1 MSGDTVET
9 TVVETK
15 GSKTGNDSKT
25 TNGNGH
31 EKLEEKKVAIYVTDT
46 SVHMIAPDVI
56 KGFKENDVYT
66 PTVAIDELNNLKVHK
81 DDNKAYKARM
91 ALKEIS
97 ALVGNQPFSEIAVA
111 TPGGGKFMALT
122 DYAYKLIGNHTYL
135 SSNDCHILRAALKL
149 QVKNPEKQVVLVS
162 QDVGLRMAAQANGL
176 HAEPYRN
183 ISVDLSKISDGIHQ
197 ISTTASVIKRLKETP
212 EVRIKECSVI
222 TKRKEEKFLPN
233 EFVFM
238 QNHTDKGLWVI
249 DAQVNMMRSIPHQSV
264 LGFSARDYGQE
275 AAIHLALSHI
285 PCVAISGPM
294 GSGKT
299 SAAVHAALELVR
311 QGRYEK
317 IVLFRSLSAL
327 GGKDVGFLPGNL
339 LDKIEPYAE
348 GILGEF
354 QNVLKNNRPKHLILE
369 PESPQGKKS
378 TNQNQNGNGK
388 TGKPVTVKPA
398 LSNYKRKQI
407 EISAADEAKE
417 KLFSDLQDIVNN
429 KLIVDTVSLVQGKNL
444 RNSVIIVDDA
454 QNFDLTETI
463 GYASRLAEGSKL
475 IITGDP
481 KQVAD
486 TRFLNENT
494 TGLVHLIK
502 GMSGD
507 ETFAHVTLKE
517 VYRSK
522 FVKALVKRLGC

>member
-1 MSGDTVET
+1 MSADTIMAGPATKKLEGD
-9 TVVETK
+9 
-15 GSKTGNDSKT
+15 SIT
-25 TNGNGH
+25 TNDNGH
-31 EKLEEKKVAIYVTDT
+31 GKLEDKKVAIYVTDT
-46 SVHMIAPDVI
+46 SGHIAAADI
-56 KGFKENDVYT
+56 INGFKENDVYT
-66 PTVAIDELNNLKVHK
+66 PTVVIDELNNLKTNK
-81 DDNKAYKARM
+81 DENRAYKARQ
-91 ALKEIS
+91 ALKEINT
-97 ALVGNQPFSEIAVA
+97 LVGDKPFDEVPAT
-111 TPGGGKFMALT
+111 TPGGGKYLSLT
-122 DYAYKLIGNHTYL
+122 DYDFKLKSNSSYL
-135 SSNDCHILRAALKL
+135 STNDGLILRAALKL
-149 QVKNPEKQVVLVS
+149 QVKNPDKRVILVS
-162 QDVGLRMAAQANGL
+162 LDVGLRMAALANGL

-183 ISVDLSKISDGIHQ
+183 ISVDISKLPDGIHR
-197 ISTTASVIKRLKETP
+197 ISTTANAIKRLKENS
-212 EVRIKECSVI
+212 EVRLKECSLI
-222 TKRKEEKFLPN
+222 KRKDEVFRPN
-233 EFVFM
+233 EFVFFE
-238 QNHTDKGLWVI
+238 NHKDKGLWVI
-249 DAQVNMMRSIPHQSV
+249 DAQVNLMKEVPHQSV

-275 AAIHLALSHI
+275 AALYLALSHI

-317 IVLFRSLSAL
+317 IVLFRSLAAL

-339 LDKIEPYAE
+339 GEKIEPYAE

-369 PESPQGKKS
+369 AEPPHAPKKGSAHPQ
-378 TNQNQNGNGK
+378 QNQ
-388 TGKPVTVKPA
+388 TRQKPVVSK
-398 LSNYKRKQI
+398 YKRKLMGD
-407 EISAADEAKE
+407 ISVADEAKE
-417 KLFSDLQDIVNN
+417 ALFLQLQDIVNN

-502 GMSGD
+502 GMAGD

>member
-1 MSGDTVET
+1 MSADTIMAGAA
-9 TVVETK
+9 TK
-15 GSKTGNDSKT
+15 KMESDSIT

-31 EKLEEKKVAIYVTDT
+31 GKLEDKKVAIYVTDT
-46 SVHMIAPDVI
+46 SVHIIAPEVI
-56 KGFKENDVYT
+56 KGFKDNAVRT
-66 PTVAIDELNNLKVHK
+66 PTVVIDELNNLKTHK
-81 DDNKAYKARM
+81 DENKAYKARM

-97 ALVGNQPFSEIAVA
+97 ALVENNPFAEVAVA
-111 TPGGGKFMALT
+111 TPGGGDYMALT
-122 DYAYKLIGNHTYL
+122 DYAYKLVGNHAYL
-135 SSNDCHILRAALKL
+135 SSNDCLILRAALKL
-149 QVKNPEKQVVLVS
+149 QVKNPDKQVVLVS
-162 QDVGLRMAAQANGL
+162 QDVGLRMEAQANGL

-183 ISVDLSKISDGIHQ
+183 ISVDLTKISDGIHTY
-197 ISTTASVIKRLKETP
+197 STTASVIQKLKERPKVRLKDCTTLKGK
-212 EVRIKECSVI
+212 VKSL
-222 TKRKEEKFLPN
+222 LPN

-238 QNHTDKGLWVI
+238 QNHQDAGLWVI
-249 DAQVNMMRSIPHQSV
+249 DQDATFMRSIPHQSV

-317 IVLFRSLSAL
+317 IVLFRSLAAL
-327 GGKDVGFLPGNL
+327 GGKEVGFLPGDLNE
-339 LDKIEPYAE
+339 KIGPYAE

-354 QNVLKNNRPKHLILE
+354 QNALKNNRPKHLSAHELVPE
-369 PESPQGKKS
+369 PVKQPKS
-378 TNQNQNGNGK
+378 HTNNGASK
-388 TGKPVTVKPA
+388 VSRPDTVSKYRA
-398 LSNYKRKQI
+398 KRQANLSDSEYDKEVLYMQLK
-407 EISAADEAKE
+407 EIVETK
-417 KLFSDLQDIVNN
+417 VV
-429 KLIVDTVSLVQGKNL
+429 VDTVSLVQGKNL
-444 RNSVIIVDDA
+444 RNCVIIVDDA

-502 GMSGD
+502 NMAGD
-507 ETFAHVTLKE
+507 ETFGHVTLKE

>member
-15 GSKTGNDSKT
+15 GSKTGNNSKT

-31 EKLEEKKVAIYVTDT
+31 AKQEDKKVAIYVTDT
-46 SVHMIAPDVI
+46 SVHIIASEVPR
-56 KGFKENDVYT
+56 GFKDNPVRT
-66 PTVAIDELNNLKVHK
+66 PTVVIDELNNLKTHK
-81 DDNKAYKARM
+81 DENKAYKARQ
-91 ALKEIS
+91 ALKEIN
-97 ALVGNQPFSEIAVA
+97 ALVGNEPFDSIPVP
-111 TPGGGKFMALT
+111 TPGGGDFMSLT
-122 DYAYKLIGNHTYL
+122 DYDFKLKGNPTYL
-135 SSNDCHILRAALKL
+135 STNDCLILRAALKL
-149 QVKNPEKQVVLVS
+149 QVKNPDKQVILVS
-162 QDVGLRMAAQANGL
+162 QDVGLRVEAQANGL

-183 ISVDLSKISDGIHQ
+183 ISVDLSKISDGIHTF
-197 ISTTASVIKRLKETP
+197 STTASVIEKLKQKP
-212 EVRIKECSVI
+212 KVRIKDCPTLKGKIKSL
-222 TKRKEEKFLPN
+222 LPN
-233 EFVFM
+233 QLVHL
-238 QNHTDKGLWVI
+238 QNHQDAGLWIV
-249 DAQVNMMRSIPHQSV
+249 DQQAEFMRNIPHQSV
-264 LGFSARDYGQE
+264 LGFHARDYRQE
-275 AAIHLALSHI
+275 AAIHLAMSHI

-339 LDKIEPYAE
+339 LEKIEPYAE

-369 PESPQGKKS
+369 PEPQGKS

-388 TGKPVTVKPA
+388 TGKPVTGKPA

-417 KLFSDLQDIVNN
+417 KLFTDLQDIVNN

-502 GMSGD
+502 NMAGD
-507 ETFAHVTLKE
+507 ETFGHVTLKE